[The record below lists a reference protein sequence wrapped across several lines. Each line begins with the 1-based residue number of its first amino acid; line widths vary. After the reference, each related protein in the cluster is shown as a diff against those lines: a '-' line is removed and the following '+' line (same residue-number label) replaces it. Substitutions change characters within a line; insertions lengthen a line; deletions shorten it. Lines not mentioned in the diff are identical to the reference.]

1 MLLRLQFTAQTF
13 AHMLRVRF
21 AQQNLCI
28 GQIDDTYVVDRVE
41 ITDTMLDYVF
51 TPADPPFVAGAAT
64 TVSVPDADGNP
75 VPLAARELTFT
86 QPVHVFV
93 TTMSDLTANPGAAPP
108 VLPVKVFLVFS
119 IALNGS
125 SLDITY
131 QTLSHTDLLPSAV
144 PIAELESLLKSNLPP
159 IQASLDLTSALD
171 NIGGPPLTTVF
182 TALGATPDVSVIELR
197 VELQPQGALGSAD
210 FEAWQ
215 AFFNAVGVDDLTAG
229 SDWAMMVD
237 RDILTA
243 VAQSKV
249 QSALTGGDKFTLTSA
264 VVPTW
269 EPSEPGVSIAFTG
282 DVKDACDCAWG
293 SIDVSTDITI
303 DARFSVNDAALQQD
317 LYLTPS
323 PHFWPTVCCEITA
336 ALLWPLFVV
345 EGNYNLEYSILGS
358 IAYYYFG
365 PLAIFAA
372 AVLLVHAPVPS
383 ETIPNC
389 TQDPADNSHFTC
401 RIGIDLNGTAPY
413 CSKRDDWMAI
423 AGVRGIDQGLVLS
436 GTYTDNALAPPIVE
450 IGNVSPFAWQPPA
463 VNCSGTT
470 GTWVAEASVEVQRG
484 SGDLDLFFCS
494 AVAVGITAPE
504 FQPLLTVD
512 FTYCPLTA
520 TVRIRS
526 ERFLDDGCSVL
537 ILTSGGARLVNFV
550 PMQPLG
556 QDQETSFLEYANR
569 WRLET
574 CTTTPV
580 PFWEIMKIKWLIDPY
595 PGLTK
600 YERLHEIIAWE
611 VAERAVLRVVG
622 ARGETLAEGSPNAAG
637 SVQLSLAVPSDTDIG
652 IMAIPPAG
660 RTNVRA
666 TTQLKVRQ
674 RLLVALDTLRLAS
687 PVLAFTVNPNARGSR
702 TVTVVTADHIVAYTI
717 GQSGRFVLAAS
728 QHAPSTL
735 VGAELRGGALT
746 GWDEAGTMWQ
756 LDPYAARPAVRGTEG
771 RMALSAAAR
780 STDLLARYYAGA
792 TPIDR
797 GSVVAGQWL
806 VRVEGNNLALQ
817 LFRLAGTAE
826 L

>member
-51 TPADPPFVAGAAT
+51 TPADPPFVAGATT
-64 TVSVPDADGNP
+64 TVNVPDASGNP
-75 VPLAARELTFT
+75 VPLSARQLTFT

-93 TTMSDLTANPGAAPP
+93 TTMSGLTANPGVAPP
-108 VLPVKVFLVFS
+108 VLPFKVFLVFS

-125 SLDITY
+125 SLGITY

-144 PIAELESLLKSNLPP
+144 PIAELEALLKANLPP
-159 IQASLDLTSALD
+159 INASLDLTSALD

-182 TALGATPDVSVIELR
+182 TALGATADVSVIELR
-197 VELQPQGALGSAD
+197 VELQPKGALGSAD

-215 AFFNAVGVDDLTAG
+215 SFFNAVGVDDLTAG
-229 SDWAMMVD
+229 SDWAMLVD

-383 ETIPNC
+383 ENIPNC
-389 TQDPADNSHFTC
+389 TQDPQDNSHFTC
-401 RIGIDLNGTAPY
+401 QIGIDLNGSPPY

-436 GTYTDNALAPPIVE
+436 GTYTDNALAPPIVA

-463 VNCSGTT
+463 VNCSGTN

-494 AVAVGITAPE
+494 AVAVGITASE

-526 ERFLDDGCSVL
+526 DRFLDDGCSVL

-556 QDQETSFLEYANR
+556 QDQITSFLEYANR

-574 CTTTPV
+574 CFTIPV
-580 PFWEIMKIKWLIDPY
+580 PFWEIMKVKWLIDPY
-595 PGLTK
+595 PGLTN
-600 YERLHEIIAWE
+600 YERFHEINAWQ
-611 VAERAVLRVVG
+611 VAENAVLRVLG
-622 ARGETLAEGSPNAAG
+622 ARAEVLAEGSPNATGA
-637 SVQLSLAVPSDTDIG
+637 VQLSLTVPSDTDIM
-652 IMAIPPAG
+652 IVAIPPVG
-660 RTNVRA
+660 QTSVRA
-666 TTQLKVRQ
+666 TTQLKIRQ
-674 RLLVALDTLRLAS
+674 LLLIALDTLKLAS
-687 PVLAFTVNPNARGSR
+687 PALAFTVNLNARGSR
-702 TVTVVTADHIVAYTI
+702 TVTVVTTNHILAYTI
-717 GQSGRFVLAAS
+717 GQSGQFVLAAS
-728 QHAPSTL
+728 QDTPRGL
-735 VGAELRGGALT
+735 LGAEMSKGLLT
-746 GWDEAGTMWQ
+746 GWDDAGTMWQ
-756 LDPYAARPAVRGTEG
+756 LDPSGARAAVRGVERRLAVT
-771 RMALSAAAR
+771 AAPNI
-780 STDLLARYYAGA
+780 SDLQSRYYAGA

-797 GSVVAGQWL
+797 SSVIAGQWL
-806 VRVEGNNLALQ
+806 VRMESNNLAVR